1 MAKIGLKNIHYAIMD
16 ASHQDSATANPQYGT
31 IKTPSCGA
39 IQVDMQVSV
48 SEAKLFADNKL
59 WASSREF
66 TEGSISLEIAS
77 LPAEMAADILG
88 NNFDSQTGVLIK
100 KSSDN
105 PPFIALAGEFQTD
118 DGGKLAFWL
127 YKVKFSE
134 NNQTG
139 QTKGETTSYQTNTLT
154 GTFTALKGT
163 GDNTDRWQYNKQ
175 FAANESTDSFYTAV
189 PLAVVTP

>member
-1 MAKIGLKNIHYAIMD
+1 MAKIGLKNIHYALMK
-16 ASHQDSATANPQYGT
+16 ASKQDSPTASPEYDAV
-31 IKTPSCGA
+31 KTPECGA

-77 LPAEMAADILG
+77 LPGQMAADLLG
-88 NNFDSQTGVLIK
+88 NNFDSETGVLIK
-100 KSSDN
+100 KSSDT
-105 PPFIALAGEFQTD
+105 PPYVALAGEFETD
-118 DGGKLAFWL
+118 EGKMAFWL

-134 NNQTG
+134 PNQTG
-139 QTKGETTSYQTNTLT
+139 NTKGESTSYQTSTIT
-154 GTFTALKGT
+154 GTFTALKGS
-163 GDNTDRWQYNKQ
+163 GDNTDRWQYNKE
-175 FAANESTDSFYTAV
+175 FAANADTSSFYSAV